1 MIRVF
6 CAEIGLFDKNLVFD
20 EILEQAKEQRRSKVL
35 RCNNKQEKRRV
46 LLAGWLLR
54 KAIESVGLDYEKVEI
69 SRTEKGKPYLASH
82 PEYYISLSHSGR
94 YAVCV
99 IADTPVGVDVEGQ
112 ERSLFL
118 SDKTEWLDVVA
129 RKCLTVEENE
139 HFCTV
144 NEAGRRDYFLRM
156 WTRKEAVSKA
166 EGMGLGMNFSE
177 ISEPEECFYTCSL
190 AGGYYVSVYSSN
202 GIGEDIE
209 ICMMS

>member
-6 CAEIGLFDKNLVFD
+6 CAEIGLFDKNLIFD
-20 EILEQAKEQRRSKVL
+20 EILEQVKEQRRSKVL

-69 SRTEKGKPYLASH
+69 SRTEKGKPYLVSY
-82 PEYYISLSHSGR
+82 PEYYISLSHSGI
-94 YAVCV
+94 YAICV
-99 IADTPVGVDVEGQ
+99 IADAPVGVDVEGQ
-112 ERSLFL
+112 ERRLLL
-118 SDKTEWLDVVA
+118 SDNTERLETVA
-129 RKCLTVEENE
+129 RKCLTTEEYE

-144 NEAGRRDYFLRM
+144 DETRRRDFFLRM

-166 EGMGLGMNFSE
+166 EGLGLGMDFSK

-190 AGGYYVSVYSSN
+190 AGEYYVSVYSAN